1 MACWWTP
8 GPTDTSLQTLKLI
21 TGTPNEFKRDFTTQ
35 AQSSNY
41 KKKRPSITL
50 ERKPLLRVMPAKRKF
65 GRPKQA
71 ILKEL
76 DPTEVSVVERHK
88 WVFLRYGKTIKG
100 KQWDSWQ
107 VDLQKVMDAYGNDE
121 SDTEEADDTSLR
133 SVLGALPMFKEE
145 RSRVVTMIEDR
156 TDRFGNKFGHVCNFS
171 SKHHCEVAGQGI
183 EYDNGRSKWWY
194 RSHCEETVGGM
205 RKNAALSVSKSVI
218 TLVHS
223 MKFARKARDFMRAYR
238 TGSMGKD
245 VEKHSREFRA
255 HRCMLNCFFTFVSE
269 D

>member
-1 MACWWTP
+1 MGVEGCSAR
-8 GPTDTSLQTLKLI
+8 
-21 TGTPNEFKRDFTTQ
+21 NER
-35 AQSSNY
+35 
-41 KKKRPSITL
+41 
-50 ERKPLLRVMPAKRKF
+50 RVSGSA
-65 GRPKQA
+65 
-71 ILKEL
+71 
-76 DPTEVSVVERHK
+76 VER
-88 WVFLRYGKTIKG
+88 
-100 KQWDSWQ
+100 
-107 VDLQKVMDAYGNDE
+107 NE
-121 SDTEEADDTSLR
+121 S
-133 SVLGALPMFKEE
+133 V
-145 RSRVVTMIEDR
+145 IEDR
-156 TDRFGNKFGHVCNFS
+156 TDRFGNVFGHVCNFS

-194 RSHCEETVGGM
+194 RSHCDETVGGM

-245 VEKHSREFRA
+245 VEKYSREFRA

>member
-1 MACWWTP
+1 MI
-8 GPTDTSLQTLKLI
+8 G
-21 TGTPNEFKRDFTTQ
+21 
-35 AQSSNY
+35 
-41 KKKRPSITL
+41 
-50 ERKPLLRVMPAKRKF
+50 
-65 GRPKQA
+65 
-71 ILKEL
+71 
-76 DPTEVSVVERHK
+76 
-88 WVFLRYGKTIKG
+88 G
-100 KQWDSWQ
+100 KQTGLSGLKVQ

-121 SDTEEADDTSLR
+121 SDTEEADNTSLR

-145 RSRVVTMIEDR
+145 RSRGVTMIDDR
-156 TDRFGNKFGHVCNFS
+156 IDRFGNKFDHVCNFS

-183 EYDNGRSKWWY
+183 EYDNGRNKWWY
-194 RSHCEETVGGM
+194 RSHCDETVGGM